1 MKRLFALLILLIFAL
16 SASIVFAAS
25 PLEARELTLK
35 VVQTGT
41 ISVQEPVA
49 TASILLT
56 IPQNTQDQTIQRF
69 SVKPDTVVSELVRD
83 SYGNTLLKLKFSDLK
98 TGAYNYSVETI
109 IRSSRISLPD
119 LDIGSDN
126 SWLSGKIPDRIREL
140 AWYYRGATNMDDIA
154 GIVKFAHSVI
164 DYDASSRPRTAEE
177 VLQSGSGD
185 STANAIFL
193 NALLRAA
200 GIPTRNAIG
209 DAWLPTENKISNHAW
224 VEVLANENGN
234 DIWIPFDSTFLR
246 GGSINPDYIV
256 KWTGNGLPYER
267 IEFIG
272 GGNVEWKQNLDRV
285 DILDSKSAPALEI
298 SALEPRVTFPHN
310 LYGWLGITLK
320 PQGCG
325 FWHLEPVS
333 CINES
338 RQSLLTFR
346 DSERTVWACDL
357 ATVFWVFGI
366 AGSNYIC
373 PVRIDEQ
380 SGAQTNVNVTINN
393 GTPSRTLSIEG
404 LESVVAGE
412 EFNLISV
419 GTDPDRVNDMVFY
432 SPTLN
437 EIIFSRAWALML
449 KPGIYDF
456 YLWFDGSLATK
467 RVRAVEQRDFSIAI
481 SSPESAAIDEQ
492 TPIRIDVTNLLG
504 TQTDATIKLK
514 ANNLPTN
521 ICWRDDAILCSN
533 EYTLTL
539 DAGETRSLEFT
550 TTLSVSGTNTI
561 AASIEGTSAS
571 FISKQIEVVMPP
583 LMQLE
588 RTIRT
593 FSLAFGQFLR
603 TLSIIPRMT
612 LGV

>member
-1 MKRLFALLILLIFAL
+1 MERLAALTIILILALIPVA
-16 SASIVFAAS
+16 FAAS
-25 PLEARELTLK
+25 PLAARELTMK

-56 IPQNTQDQTIQRF
+56 MPQNTQDQTIQRF

-83 SYGNTLLKLKFSDLK
+83 SYGNTLLKLKFSNLK
-98 TGAYNYSVETI
+98 SGIYDYSVETI

-126 SWLSGKIPDRIREL
+126 SWLSGEIPDRISEL
-140 AWYYRGATNMDDIA
+140 AWYYRGAAMVSDAA
-154 GIVKFAHSVI
+154 GIVKFAHSMI
-164 DYDASSRPRTAEE
+164 DYDASSRPRTAGE

-200 GIPTRNAIG
+200 EIPSRTAIG

-234 DIWIPFDSTFLR
+234 NIWIPFDSTFLR

-272 GGNVEWKQNLDRV
+272 GGDVEWKQNLDRV

-298 SALEPRVTFPHN
+298 SAVEPQVTFPRN
-310 LYGWLGITLK
+310 LYGWVGTTLK

-404 LESVVAGE
+404 LDSVVADE
-412 EFNLISV
+412 EFNFVPV
-419 GTDPDRVNDMVFY
+419 GIDPDRVNDMVFY

-437 EIIFSRAWALML
+437 EIIFSRAWPLML
-449 KPGIYDF
+449 NPGIYDF

-467 RVRAVEQRDFSIAI
+467 RVRAVEQRDFSIAM
-481 SSPESAAIDEQ
+481 SSPTSAAIDEQ
-492 TPIRIDVTNLLG
+492 IPIRIDVTNLLG

-539 DAGETRSLEFT
+539 GAGETRSLEFT

-588 RTIRT
+588 RTIRAFLT
-593 FSLAFGQFLR
+593 VLAQFSS
-603 TLSIIPRMT
+603 TLSVLPRMT

>member
-1 MKRLFALLILLIFAL
+1 MERLAALTIILTLALIP
-16 SASIVFAAS
+16 VTFAAS
-25 PLEARELTLK
+25 PLEARELTLRIT
-35 VVQTGT
+35 QTGT
-41 ISVQEPVA
+41 IDIQEPVA
-49 TASILLT
+49 TASITLA
-56 IPQNTQDQTIQRF
+56 IPQNTENQVIQRF
-69 SVKPDTVVSELVRD
+69 SVKPDNVLSELVKD
-83 SYGNTLLKLKFSDLK
+83 QYGNTMLKLKLSDLR
-98 TGAYNYSVETI
+98 AEEYNYAVETI
-109 IRSSRISLPD
+109 VRSTQRLAPNFDISIDSR
-119 LDIGSDN
+119 
-126 SWLSGKIPDRIREL
+126 WLGGEIPDRIREL
-140 AWYYRGATNMDDIA
+140 AWYYRGAATVSDAA
-154 GIVKFAHSVI
+154 GIVKFAHSMI

-200 GIPTRNAIG
+200 GIPTRTAIG

-234 DIWIPFDSTFLR
+234 NIWIPFDSTFLR

-272 GGNVEWKQNLDRV
+272 GGNVEWKPNSDRV
-285 DILDSKSAPALEI
+285 DVLDSKTAPTLEI
-298 SALEPRVTFPHN
+298 TAVEPQVTFPRN
-310 LYGWLGITLK
+310 LYGWLGAIIE

-346 DSERTVWACDL
+346 DSERTIWACDL

-419 GTDPDRVNDMVFY
+419 GIDPDRVNDMVFY

-437 EIIFSRAWALML
+437 EIIFSRAWPLML

-456 YLWFDGSLATK
+456 YLWFDGSLAKKTVK
-467 RVRAVEQRDFSIAI
+467 VLEQKEFSIAL
-481 SSPESAAIDEQ
+481 SSPNTAAIDEP
-492 TPIRIDVTNLLG
+492 TPVRIDVTNLLS
-504 TQTDATIKLK
+504 TKADATIKLRV
-514 ANNLPTN
+514 NNILAN
-521 ICWRDDAILCSN
+521 ICWQESGTTSCSN
-533 EYTLTL
+533 EYALTL
-539 DAGETRSLEFT
+539 EAGETKSLEFT
-550 TTLSVSGTNTI
+550 TTLATSDADILTASV
-561 AASIEGTSAS
+561 EDMSAS
-571 FISKQIEVVMPP
+571 FISKQVEVVMPP

-588 RTIRT
+588 HIIRA
-593 FSLAFGQFLR
+593 FSTVLAQFSSS
-603 TLSIIPRMT
+603 LSVLQRMT